1 MASVGE
7 IEAEAISVQGK
18 TESSEVSVDIYA
30 YVFVDGMANLDAQ
43 KKRRDLLKNGIKIA
57 KTGFSVTGQTISK
70 WVNPSCT
77 KDNGSSIEDNLH
89 INVPFFLDFE
99 YGILKQNILQSKANN
114 LKQEIENFVDQYLID
129 DNVKSIKIHFLILV
143 YNHLDVLT
151 HLLYPFGA
159 LAVTNEAKKRKFVEN
174 IFCDKRFL
182 NNDKITYKDVEVLIS
197 VNPFGISNQGDEATF
212 VSNSNDYKRIIK
224 DDDVP
229 HGIDADTPQDTDVQD
244 AAVLCQCT
252 YNSQSPFESSVPDLI
267 IDGVKKAV
275 SCIEEGS
282 SILFKSI
289 FTKGNLD
296 IILQDSEINFDTPE
310 SRNLS
315 FAIIISTINGVI
327 NDLSSLG
334 AINIG
339 TPPSVLSGELNKLL
353 LNVPDLIIKCKN
365 LTSNIVNNFKKEF
378 SQHLKQ
384 ELDRQ
389 EEIKKRQDEFLAN
402 GITIYHAKDGYGLV
416 TDYTMT
422 KRKDCTFTVYDEVS
436 QDELTILLGSLR
448 FSLIDCTTGFY
459 SKLYK
464 GRTNGKYFYCTSGTN
479 MLSWNDWYNNIS
491 QGLLGLSSQYTQ
503 SVRIAK
509 KLDET
514 IGEKRLFFIGHSLG
528 GGLASNNALVTS
540 RRHAI
545 TFNAAGLNFLRVKT
559 TLLLNNR
566 RDLFHPNR
574 RRSKIHAYII
584 DGEILNRALSKIG
597 EGAYGMKYVIK
608 KDVTEDLWELG
619 SLGRHSIADTFLNL
633 KRIDQLS
640 ISNTLSITKQ

>member
-1 MASVGE
+1 MASIGE
-7 IEAEAISVQGK
+7 IEAGAISAQGK
-18 TESSEVSVDIYA
+18 AESSEVSVDIYA

-43 KKRRDLLKNGIKIA
+43 KKRRDFLKNGIKIA
-57 KTGFSVTGQTISK
+57 KSGNPVTGQTISK
-70 WVNPSCT
+70 WVNPSCP
-77 KDNGSSIEDNLH
+77 KDNGSSIEDELH

-99 YGILKQNILQSKANN
+99 YGLLKQNILQNKSNN

-129 DNVKSIKIHFLILV
+129 DNVRSIKIHFLILV

-159 LAVTNEAKKRKFVEN
+159 LAVTNEAQRRKFVEN

-182 NNDKITYKDVEVLIS
+182 NNDKITYKDVEILTS
-197 VNPFGISNQGDEATF
+197 VNPFGISNQGEEATF

-229 HGIDADTPQDTDVQD
+229 YGIDVDTPQDIDVQD

-275 SCIEEGS
+275 SSIGEGS
-282 SILFKSI
+282 SMGFKSI
-289 FTKGNLD
+289 FTKDNLD
-296 IILQDSEINFDTPE
+296 IILQDSLINFDTPE
-310 SRNLS
+310 NRKLS
-315 FAIIISTINGVI
+315 LALIISAFNGVF
-327 NDLSSLG
+327 NDLSTLG
-334 AINIG
+334 VINIG
-339 TPPSVLSGELNKLL
+339 TPPSAPSMELNKLI
-353 LNVPDLIIKCKN
+353 LNIPDLIVKCKN
-365 LTSNIVNNFKKEF
+365 LTANIVDNFKKEF
-378 SQHLKQ
+378 SQHIQQ
-384 ELDRQ
+384 ELERQ
-389 EEIKKRQDEFLAN
+389 EESKKKQDERLAN
-402 GITIYHAKDGYGLV
+402 GIIIYHAKDGYGLV
-416 TDYTMT
+416 TDPAMT
-422 KRKDCTFTVYDEVS
+422 KRDDCTFTVYDEVS
-436 QDELTILLGSLR
+436 QDELTNLLGALSS
-448 FSLIDCTTGFY
+448 SLIDCTSGFY

-491 QGLLGLSSQYTQ
+491 QGLLGLSKQYTQ

-509 KLDET
+509 KLDEN
-514 IGEKRLFFIGHSLG
+514 IGENRLFFIGHSLG
-528 GGLASNNALVTS
+528 GGLASNNALVTT

-545 TFNAAGLNFLRVKT
+545 TFNAAGLNFLRVKA

-597 EGAYGMKYVIK
+597 EGAYGTKYVIK
-608 KDVTEDLWELG
+608 KDTSEDLWELG

-640 ISNTLSITKQ
+640 IYNTLSIPRQ